1 MPFLPPTASFP
12 PSSERQA
19 LRGNAP
25 RVAPGTP
32 AWARPPV
39 SWPFLAGAS
48 LSSRGGQAGAP
59 SSLQPSFQS

>member
-12 PSSERQA
+12 HSSERKA

-32 AWARPPV
+32 AWARPAV

-48 LSSRGGQAGAP
+48 LASRGGDVTRP
-59 SSLQPSFQS
+59 STMQPSFQS